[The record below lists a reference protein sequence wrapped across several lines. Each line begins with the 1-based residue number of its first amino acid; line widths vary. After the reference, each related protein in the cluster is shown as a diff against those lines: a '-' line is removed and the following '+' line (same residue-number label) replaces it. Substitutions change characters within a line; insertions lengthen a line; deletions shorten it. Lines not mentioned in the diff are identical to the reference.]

1 MKRIFTLAALFFSLH
16 AMSQNT
22 GEKKPVKIFSSDRI
36 INAYTP
42 EMVAKG
48 KMDFKV
54 THSFGDIAGKEGG
67 HKRFFGLDG
76 STDIRIGFHIGITD
90 RFNIGIARTKGDEQS
105 LRKDTANS
113 LAPSEFLARKNFEI
127 SLKYQLLRQMENDPS
142 HPISVALFVNTAIS
156 SISANT
162 LNPNTP
168 SSFKNFGD
176 RMSQVVQ
183 LIIAK
188 KIGKIS
194 LQLNP
199 TLVHYNFV
207 PTYDK
212 ATTFALGGAA
222 RIPLSKKFA
231 FIVDYFHPFHAKAK
245 ENNYYALKAVKFH
258 DPLGLGLEIKTSGHI
273 FHLNFTNTTGILEN
287 QFLPYN
293 SSSWGKGQFRWGF
306 SISRTFTLWREKK
319 GK

>member
-1 MKRIFTLAALFFSLH
+1 MKQIFTWAALIF
-16 AMSQNT
+16 AMQMMAQNT
-22 GEKKPVKIFSSDRI
+22 GEKKPVKIFSSEKT
-36 INAYTP
+36 INAYTT

-54 THSFGDIAGKEGG
+54 THNFGDIAGKEGG

-76 STDIRIGFHIGITD
+76 STDIRIGFHLGLTD
-90 RFNIGIARTKGDEQS
+90 RLNLSVARTKGDEQS
-105 LRKDTANS
+105 LRKDTLNS
-113 LAPSEFLARKNFEI
+113 LAPTEFLARKFFEI
-127 SLKYQLLRQMENDPS
+127 GLKYQLLQQLENDPA
-142 HPISVALFVNTAIS
+142 HPVSLTIFVNTAIS
-156 SISANT
+156 SIQANK

-183 LIIAK
+183 LIIARK
-188 KIGKIS
+188 MGKVS

-207 PTYDK
+207 PSYDK

-222 RIPLSKKFA
+222 RIPLSERFA
-231 FIVDYFHPFHAKAK
+231 VIVDYFHPFYASAKK
-245 ENNYYALKAVKFH
+245 NNYYTLKAVKFH
-258 DPLGLGLEIKTSGHI
+258 DPLGIGLEIKTTGHI

-287 QFLPYN
+287 QFLAYN
-293 SSSWGKGQFRWGF
+293 SNSWGKGQFRWGF

>member
-1 MKRIFTLAALFFSLH
+1 LTTLVFSLQIS
-16 AMSQNT
+16 AQNT
-22 GEKKPVKIFSSDRI
+22 GEKKPVKIFTSEKT
-36 INAYTP
+36 INAYTT

-54 THSFGDIAGKEGG
+54 THAFGDIAGKDGG
-67 HKRFFGLDG
+67 IKRFFGLDG
-76 STDIRIGFHIGITD
+76 STDIRIGFHLGLTD
-90 RFNIGIARTKGDEQS
+90 KLNISFARAKGDEQS
-105 LRKDTANS
+105 LRKDTAGS
-113 LAPSEFLARKNFEI
+113 LAPTEYLARKLYEI
-127 SLKYQLLRQMENDPS
+127 GLKYQLMRQMENDPS
-142 HPISVALFVNTAIS
+142 HPVSVVIFVNTAIS
-156 SISANT
+156 SIQANN

-168 SSFKNFGD
+168 TSFKNFGD

-183 LIIAK
+183 LIIARK
-188 KIGKIS
+188 MGKIS

-212 ATTFALGGAA
+212 ATTIALGGAA
-222 RIPLSKKFA
+222 RIPLSNKFA
-231 FIVDYFHPFHAKAK
+231 ILVDYFHPFYSDEKK
-245 ENNYYALKAVKFH
+245 KNYYALKAVKFH
-258 DPLGLGLEIKTSGHI
+258 DPLGIGLEVKTTGHV

-287 QFLPYN
+287 QFIAYN
-293 SSSWGKGQFRWGF
+293 SNSWGKGQFRWGF

>member
-1 MKRIFTLAALFFSLH
+1 MKNIFIFAALIFSMQIM
-16 AMSQNT
+16 AQNT
-22 GEKKPVKIFSSDRI
+22 GEKKPVKIFNSEKT
-36 INAYTP
+36 INAYTT

-54 THSFGDIAGKEGG
+54 THNFGDIAGKEGG
-67 HKRFFGLDG
+67 HKRFYGLDG

-90 RFNIGIARTKGDEQS
+90 RFNISVARAKGDEQS
-105 LRKDTANS
+105 LRKDTLNS
-113 LAPSEFLARKNFEI
+113 LAPSEFLPRKLFEI
-127 SLKYQLLRQMENDPS
+127 ALKYLLLRQMENDPA
-142 HPISVALFVNTAIS
+142 HPVSLAIFVNTAIS
-156 SISANT
+156 SIQANT
-162 LNPNTP
+162 INPNTP

-183 LIIAK
+183 VIIAK
-188 KIGKIS
+188 KMGKVS

-207 PTYDK
+207 PTYDQ

-231 FIVDYFHPFHAKAK
+231 FLVDYFHPFHSSTKK
-245 ENNYYALKAVKFH
+245 KNYYDLKAVKFH
-258 DPLGLGLEIKTSGHI
+258 DPLGIGLEINTTGHI
-273 FHLNFTNTTGILEN
+273 FHLNFTNTTSILEN
-287 QFLPYN
+287 QFIPYTT
-293 SSSWGKGQFRWGF
+293 SSWGKGQFRWGF